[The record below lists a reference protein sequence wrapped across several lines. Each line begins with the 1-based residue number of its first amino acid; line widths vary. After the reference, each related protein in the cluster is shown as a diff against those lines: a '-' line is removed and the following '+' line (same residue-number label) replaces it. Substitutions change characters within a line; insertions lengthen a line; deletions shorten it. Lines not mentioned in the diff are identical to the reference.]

1 MDEITRL
8 KNENANLTK
17 IVETMDKNAIL
28 LVRRDLELRRANSQ
42 LITLDTQKSEFI
54 SIAAHQIRTPLSSLR
69 WSQQMLLDGDLG
81 EITSPQRDLI
91 NQAQQ
96 SVVRLVNLVNNLLEV
111 EHLELQNEK
120 KDFVIINLNLLIK
133 ECCEEFT
140 ATAVERRVTL
150 SVNLSQTPALILAK
164 PESVKDVF
172 LNIIDNAMKYTLIGG
187 SVTINV
193 SLADTIEVTIADTGI
208 GIPVN
213 HQENVFKRFSRAEN
227 AKKLDADGSGL
238 GLYIVKKIMESID
251 GTVSYTSTEGVG
263 TTFKLLFMQFKQ
275 NQ

>member
-54 SIAAHQIRTPLSSLR
+54 SIAAHQIRTPLSALR

>member
-54 SIAAHQIRTPLSSLR
+54 SIAAHQIRTPLSALR

-251 GTVSYTSTEGVG
+251 GTVSYTSTECVG